1 MRYRAISAI
10 SNFLSYEHL
19 VCCSKNT
26 LQHVLQAL
34 ITADVFT
41 VLQVLII
48 AGVFAVL
55 QVLRTA
61 GVFAVL
67 QVLITAHVY
76 TVSHVLI
83 TVGDL
88 TVLQVE
94 RLITAGVCTVL

>member
-1 MRYRAISAI
+1 MYRAISAI

-67 QVLITAHVY
+67 QVLITAGVFCGIAVADNSHVY
-76 TVSHVLI
+76 TVPHVLI

-88 TVLQVE
+88 TVLHVE
-94 RLITAGVCTVL
+94 